1 MLALPANRSAKFVDV
16 KRVKVRL
23 GEKRLDRRVG
33 RGTIEPNLEDKI
45 NAGTRR
51 RKKKIDG
58 KRNSIKRSHLS
69 VMVCR

>member
-23 GEKRLDRRVG
+23 GEKRLDRRLG
-33 RGTIEPNLEDKI
+33 RGTIQPNLQDKI

-51 RKKKIDG
+51 RKKVDG